1 MDRGRKR
8 RFSSEKI
15 EYEKTKKERKKGR
28 KERNRRETV
37 DPFVACLRTCLHM
50 RRDFGYK
57 PIDGRERLED
67 VRLVPGRIGK
77 HQGMLFIFTKLLA

>member
-1 MDRGRKR
+1 
-8 RFSSEKI
+8 
-15 EYEKTKKERKKGR
+15 
-28 KERNRRETV
+28 
-37 DPFVACLRTCLHM
+37 M